1 LNGHAGRELA
11 NDHCTVEGNRDHA
24 SALLQCSPKRFTPMR
39 TKTSASLLAA
49 AIKLAGH
56 AAMGVALG
64 LAFVIVL
71 TRFGP
76 AEIMTV
82 INGSAHP
89 RATLILFEST
99 TVLSFAVG
107 ATLTGL
113 VFMVTEDR

>member
-1 LNGHAGRELA
+1 
-11 NDHCTVEGNRDHA
+11 
-24 SALLQCSPKRFTPMR
+24 MR
-39 TKTSASLLAA
+39 TKSSVTLLAA
-49 AIKLAGH
+49 TIKLAGH
-56 AAMGVALG
+56 TAMGVALG
-64 LAFVIVL
+64 LAFVIFL

-99 TVLSFAVG
+99 VVLSFAVG

-113 VFMVTEDR
+113 VFMMTEDRWK

>member
-1 LNGHAGRELA
+1 
-11 NDHCTVEGNRDHA
+11 
-24 SALLQCSPKRFTPMR
+24 MR
-39 TKTSASLLAA
+39 TKSSATLLAA
-49 AIKLAGH
+49 TVKLAGH
-56 AAMGVALG
+56 TAMGIALG

-76 AEIMTV
+76 AEVMTV

-99 TVLSFAVG
+99 AVLSFAVG

-113 VFMVTEDR
+113 VFMMTEDRWK

>member
-1 LNGHAGRELA
+1 MG
-11 NDHCTVEGNRDHA
+11 TTTHA
-24 SALLQCSPKRFTPMR
+24 SALPHRSPKRFTPMR
-39 TKTSASLLAA
+39 TKSSTTLLAA
-49 AIKLAGH
+49 TIKLAGH
-56 AAMGVALG
+56 AAMGIAFG

-76 AEIMTV
+76 AEIMAV

-99 TVLSFAVG
+99 TVLSFALG

-113 VFMVTEDR
+113 VFMVTEDG